1 MTIARYD
8 HIAIPISNVDAML
21 PFYRRLGFTI
31 ERFEL
36 DSFVFWAAQAGD
48 VKINFHAPDTWKPGA
63 FELRAPEA
71 LPGCGDICMVWN
83 GTLATLT
90 SFLLGLNFEI
100 DTGPVQRTGGHK
112 GGTAVG
118 QSIYIRDPDR
128 NLLEFIVYD

>member
-1 MTIARYD
+1 MTITRYD
-8 HIAIPISNVDAML
+8 HVAVPIGNVDAML
-21 PFYRRLGFTI
+21 SFYRRLGFAI
-31 ERFEL
+31 ERLEL
-36 DSFVFWAAQAGD
+36 DGFVFWAAQAGD

-71 LPGCGDICMVWN
+71 LPGCADICVVWDD
-83 GTLATLT
+83 TLATLT

-100 DTGPVQRTGGHK
+100 DTGPVQRTGGYK

>member
-8 HIAIPISNVDAML
+8 HVAVPINDIESML
-21 PFYRRLGFTI
+21 PFYRRLGFSL
-31 ERFEL
+31 EQFEF
-36 DSFVFWAAQAGD
+36 DGFIFWAAQAGD
-48 VKINFHAPDTWKPGA
+48 VKINFHAPETWRRGG

-71 LPGCGDICMVWN
+71 VPGCADICMVWG

-90 SFLLGLNFEI
+90 SFLLGLKFEI
-100 DTGPVQRTGGHK
+100 DTGPVQRVGGHM

-118 QSIYIRDPDR
+118 QSIYIRDPEQ